1 MTIIDYQVWWLKK
14 NIKSPLNHLKS
25 LFSGWCSFN
34 PLLLMIQSHGH
45 LRRQDFTVKLPRKLI
60 DDLKATAGGIA
71 ESWFN
76 FQVSRFFIFFWGGL
90 LCYNLLYNTYIY
102 NHVYIY
108 IYSLWNIHTHI
119 YIYIVYDIYIYIH
132 INYSSLD
139 HGIKQLRLI

>member
-1 MTIIDYQVWWLKK
+1 
-14 NIKSPLNHLKS
+14 
-25 LFSGWCSFN
+25 
-34 PLLLMIQSHGH
+34 MIQSHGH

-102 NHVYIY
+102 NNVYIVYEIYTHIYTYILFMIY
-108 IYSLWNIHTHI
+108 IYTHK
-119 YIYIVYDIYIYIH
+119 
-132 INYSSLD
+132 L
-139 HGIKQLRLI
+139 Q